1 MSYVRIMV
9 HAKGREPLLIKEK
22 RDALFDHI
30 RKNARAKDIYIDS
43 IGGYVDHV
51 HCLISL
57 GGDQNIAKVIQ
68 LLKGES
74 SFWANKEGMINPKLA
89 WASDYFAASVSE
101 SAVVKVRTI

>member
-9 HAKGREPLLIKEK
+9 HAVWGTKGREPLLIKEK

-51 HCLISL
+51 H
-57 GGDQNIAKVIQ
+57 
-68 LLKGES
+68 
-74 SFWANKEGMINPKLA
+74 
-89 WASDYFAASVSE
+89 
-101 SAVVKVRTI
+101 